1 MRIYMRVKHD
11 KNIQSKLTKQQINTN
26 IPDKYYNS
34 LERLIDVIWIWFI
47 LSRSIKWIQRKM
59 NVRDV

>member
-34 LERLIDVIWIWFI
+34 LERLIDVI
-47 LSRSIKWIQRKM
+47 
-59 NVRDV
+59 